1 MLGKLGSSK
10 CNCAERPPGII
21 KGPALCAATF
31 SCCPLSPFGCS
42 LWSSFWSRGVG
53 KGSQKGLPGS
63 TTLAPPGTQNASC
76 FLLWRPSF
84 QLSPAGV
91 SPVFKRGW
99 LSSLSHHLLNKAPPS
114 LALSWLFPSLPA
126 LTGDITCLGF
136 LSLTLI
142 QCPQHKLPEFR
153 TSSAWLIPHWPP
165 LCIRNVNKG
174 RAVSSLRDRGCPR

>member
-1 MLGKLGSSK
+1 M
-10 CNCAERPPGII
+10 I
-21 KGPALCAATF
+21 
-31 SCCPLSPFGCS
+31 S
-42 LWSSFWSRGVG
+42 LLEQRSG
-53 KGSQKGLPGS
+53 KGLPGS
-63 TTLAPPGTQNASC
+63 TTLAPPGAQNASC

-91 SPVFKRGW
+91 SPVFKCGW

-165 LCIRNVNKG
+165 LCIRHVNKG